1 VAFLSK
7 SVTARSITYGLTLGL
22 TLLATGFIG
31 ARPAAADA
39 TLVVDVETGKVLH
52 AEHATYPWYPA
63 STTKLMTAYVTL
75 RAIKEGRITLDTLF
89 TASSNAVAQGP
100 TKMGFPVGATVTVD
114 NALKMLMVQSAN
126 DVAVVLAEGIAGS
139 IEKFADQM
147 NAASRRLG
155 MTQSSWVNPNG
166 LPADDQITSP
176 RDMAIL
182 ARALLLEFPEYEAY
196 WRIPAIKYGRR
207 MMSNHNGLMGYY
219 PGTDGMK
226 TGFICASGFNVVAT
240 ATRNGRKLIVVVF
253 GAQSGAVRSARAAQ
267 LFEKGFNGTG
277 LSWLMPSLGT
287 VDALQPIAAAPPN
300 LRDEMCGPHR
310 RRPAMENA
318 EDEEAAPSTTSDVE
332 NRSAY
337 AVSARSLRDTAQA
350 TMLGGT
356 PVTPMAPVVVYLGPT
371 KKGSETLVAGRPGK
385 RTTKFAT
392 VDPNAPVPAAEQ
404 PRSANAGI
412 FSGFNLA
419 PATASPPVSTFAPA
433 SAESTPVAI
442 EPAAAIPDGA
452 IPVPRPRPKRIAAK
466 AATDTAAKK

>member
-1 VAFLSK
+1 MAFLLD
-7 SVTARSITYGLTLGL
+7 SVTARSIALGI
-22 TLLATGFIG
+22 TLLATGLIG

-39 TLVVDVETGKVLH
+39 TLVVDVESGKVLH

-75 RAIKEGRITLDTLF
+75 RAIKEGRITLDSLF

-100 TKMGFPVGATVTVD
+100 TKMGFGVGATVTVD

-126 DVAVVLAEGIAGS
+126 DVAVVLAEGISGS
-139 IEKFADQM
+139 IEKFADEM
-147 NAASRRLG
+147 NTASKRLG

-182 ARALLLEFPEYEAY
+182 ARALLLEFPEYQAY
-196 WRIPAIKYGRR
+196 WRIPAIRYGRR
-207 MMSNHNGLMGYY
+207 MMANHNGLMTYY

-240 ATRNGRKLIVVVF
+240 ATRNGRRLIVVVF
-253 GAQSGAVRSARAAQ
+253 GASSGAVRTARAAQ

-300 LRDEMCGPHR
+300 LRDETCGPHR

-318 EDEEAAPSTTSDVE
+318 EDEAPPTTTTTDIDNS
-332 NRSAY
+332 SAY
-337 AVSARSLRDTAQA
+337 AVSARALRDRAQLS
-350 TMLGGT
+350 TMIGGT
-356 PVTPMAPVVVYLGPT
+356 AVAPMAPVVVYLGPT
-371 KKGSETLVAGRPGK
+371 KRQGETLVAGRPGK
-385 RTTKFAT
+385 RTTKFAKT
-392 VDPNAPVPAAEQ
+392 DPAPAPAPEQ
-404 PRSANAGI
+404 PRTASTG
-412 FSGFNLA
+412 FFPFNLA
-419 PATASPPVSTFAPA
+419 PASTSPSVSTFAPA
-433 SAESTPVAI
+433 SSEMTPVTM
-442 EPAAAIPDGA
+442 EPAPADDQ
-452 IPVPRPRPKRIAAK
+452 IPVPRPRPKRTAAK
-466 AATDTAAKK
+466 AVTDTSKK